1 MGLGA
6 IRPTPL
12 LSGVAIRPTSLLS
25 GGAIRPTSLLSGG
38 AIRPTSRNG
47 DRYSFCQKG
56 GLETVPVPVSSQKKE
71 ALLASR
77 GLIVDDHHPLLFG
90 CVPEGQWITRSVAA
104 ARWFGGQRFVHHR
117 RVSQCGHPA
126 IGADKDAL
134 GEGVGRIAAVVGGG
148 NDRRRAALRIPKS
161 TIPTRSLRC
170 LERILKVF
178 NKKPSGIS
186 WEELRRHTAGPKR
199 IQTAFITARPA
210 LDSLSARLPIA
221 V

>member
-1 MGLGA
+1 MGLG
-6 IRPTPL
+6 
-12 LSGVAIRPTSLLS
+12 AIRPTSLLS
-25 GGAIRPTSLLSGG
+25 GGAIRPTSLPSGG

-47 DRYSFCQKG
+47 DRYSLCQKG
-56 GLETVPVPVSSQKKE
+56 GLETVPVPVSSQKN
-71 ALLASR
+71 
-77 GLIVDDHHPLLFG
+77 
-90 CVPEGQWITRSVAA
+90 RSPT
-104 ARWFGGQRFVHHR
+104 
-117 RVSQCGHPA
+117 CLP
-126 IGADKDAL
+126 GADCRRPSPTSFR
-134 GEGVGRIAAVVGGG
+134 ERTGRSMDHAFRHRGAMVRG
-148 NDRRRAALRIPKS
+148 NDRRRTALRIPKS